1 VEKLTTRFIN
11 AKKEFQDSKAS
22 GKSVENLY
30 DIIYFLKNIK
40 ERNFE
45 ENYVL
50 AEIYSLVGEN
60 IFASKIIEES
70 LVNAKGKE
78 IEKLMSIQN
87 RIENQQNNWNV
98 KIYRD
103 LRDSKLIK
111 EPLKL
116 NTEDFIIEKD
126 IDNSYCIKISK
137 RINNIIILNKNIK
150 NCTGFNDC
158 YIFSS
163 KEPDEDLLTELIDY
177 IKWLGQIKNELL
189 VFYKNSNFK
198 HKINNVGQKWFDGLN
213 IFDFSIEI
221 DEVNS
226 FQTEILL
233 HDYLQNNFGFR
244 LEIEDKILKSIE
256 YDPNL

>member
-1 VEKLTTRFIN
+1 MEKLTTRFIN
-11 AKKEFQDSKAS
+11 AKKEFLDSKAS
-22 GKSVENLY
+22 EKSVENLY

-50 AEIYSLVGEN
+50 AEIYNLVGEN

-78 IEKLMSIQN
+78 IEGLKSIQN
-87 RIENQQNNWNV
+87 KIENQLDNLNV

-111 EPLKL
+111 EPTKL
-116 NTEDFIIEKD
+116 NIEDFIIEKD

-150 NCTGFNDC
+150 NGAGFGDY

-163 KEPDEDLLTELIDY
+163 KEPNDYLLTQLIDY
-177 IKWLGQIKNELL
+177 IKWLGQIKSELL
-189 VFYKNSNFK
+189 VFYNSSSFK
-198 HKINNVGQKWFDGLN
+198 HKFNSVGQKWYDGLN
-213 IFDFSIEI
+213 VFDFSIEI
-221 DEVNS
+221 DEDNS
-226 FQTEILL
+226 FVTEIIL
-233 HDYLQNNFGFR
+233 HDYLQNDFGFR
-244 LEIEDKILKSIE
+244 LGIENKILKSIE

>member
-1 VEKLTTRFIN
+1 MEKLTTRFIN
-11 AKKEFQDSKAS
+11 AKKEFLDSKAS
-22 GKSVENLY
+22 EKSVENLY

-50 AEIYSLVGEN
+50 AEIYNLVGEN

-78 IEKLMSIQN
+78 IESLKSIQN
-87 RIENQQNNWNV
+87 KIENQLDNLNV

-111 EPLKL
+111 EPSKL
-116 NTEDFIIEKD
+116 NIEDFIIEKD

-150 NCTGFNDC
+150 NG
-158 YIFSS
+158 
-163 KEPDEDLLTELIDY
+163 
-177 IKWLGQIKNELL
+177 
-189 VFYKNSNFK
+189 
-198 HKINNVGQKWFDGLN
+198 INNL
-213 IFDFSIEI
+213 
-221 DEVNS
+221 
-226 FQTEILL
+226 
-233 HDYLQNNFGFR
+233 
-244 LEIEDKILKSIE
+244 
-256 YDPNL
+256 